1 MDDAGEIG
9 FRYLLFFI
17 VMVPVS
23 FLSLFCLFGPVVKP
37 DHAEGEHHDGGYD
50 AQDRSGKCI
59 RAKVGHGYGV
69 LYLGRA
75 RKSCHGKGKC
85 PKGNGAWNQPF
96 GDVGRPE
103 KRDGYGKNHEGYHKE
118 GNASV
123 CKDCAAQD
131 NCQYS
136 SFLAKPAGDKMG
148 DGIRIPAYLH

>member
-9 FRYLLFFI
+9 FRYLLFSF

-50 AQDRSGKCI
+50 SQDRSGKCI

-75 RKSCHGKGKC
+75 GKSCPWVKVNA
-85 PKGNGAWNQPF
+85 PKGNGTWNRAFWGCRLP
-96 GDVGRPE
+96 
-103 KRDGYGKNHEGYHKE
+103 
-118 GNASV
+118 
-123 CKDCAAQD
+123 
-131 NCQYS
+131 
-136 SFLAKPAGDKMG
+136 
-148 DGIRIPAYLH
+148 